1 MGFILLEYHH
11 ERKSLQKLRVSP
23 TIISFAPKLFDLL
36 ILLLTS
42 PGERI
47 FLPDFGTPLKDLIF
61 DPNDSTIADRAKTMI
76 SNSISQWEPRI
87 IVDQINVTTT
97 VDRSILS
104 PYDDLSQSGAIL
116 TIQIAFRSDDNIAEV
131 QSLVL
136 EVPLPGGS

>member
-1 MGFILLEYHH
+1 MSEKFKGFSYPIQKTPKGYFPSQGGVDQI
-11 ERKSLQKLRVSP
+11 KS
-23 TIISFAPKLFDLL
+23 DLL

-61 DPNDSTIADRAKTMI
+61 DPNDSAIVDRAKTMI